1 MGKLNNGVFLK
12 VVGDQET
19 IPQWQQFITDD
30 GTDLNPENGLARFIE
45 SYKTLVTDIKTDLQQ
60 LADLEVIVLQAR
72 ALSNLIG
79 NVKLYTVK
87 DKYIYARTNFY
98 RTDNNINELRLLI
111 DPIDLHF
118 PEGMTVDPEILF
130 GNQDFMKKVYDKLS
144 ESMLATLTENV
155 DNFVKIYSSKN

>member
-19 IPQWQQFITDD
+19 IPQWEQFITED
-30 GTDLNPENGLARFIE
+30 GTDLNPENGLAKFIE
-45 SYKTLVTDIKTDLQQ
+45 TYKTKVTEIKTDLQQ

-72 ALSNLIG
+72 ALSNLSG
-79 NVKLYTVK
+79 NIKLYTVK

-98 RTDNNINELRLLI
+98 RTDNEINELRILI

-118 PEGMTVDPEILF
+118 PNGMTVDLDILF
-130 GNQDFMKKVYDKLS
+130 GKEEFMRKVYDKLS
-144 ESMLATLTENV
+144 DSMMITLRENV
-155 DNFVKIYSSKN
+155 DNFIKIYSN

>member
-45 SYKTLVTDIKTDLQQ
+45 SYKTLVTDIKTDLHQ

-118 PEGMTVDPEILF
+118 PEGMTVDPDILF

-155 DNFVKIYSSKN
+155 DNFVKIYSK

>member
-19 IPQWQQFITDD
+19 IPQWEQFITDD
-30 GTDLNPENGLARFIE
+30 GTDLNPENGLAKFIE
-45 SYKTLVTDIKTDLQQ
+45 TYKTKVTEIKTDLQQ

-72 ALSNLIG
+72 ALSNLFG
-79 NVKLYTVK
+79 NIKLYTVK

-98 RTDNNINELRLLI
+98 RTDNEINELRILI

-118 PEGMTVDPEILF
+118 PNGMTVDPDILF
-130 GNQDFMKKVYDKLS
+130 GKEEFMRKVYDKLS
-144 ESMLATLTENV
+144 DSMMITLRENV
-155 DNFVKIYSSKN
+155 DNFIKIYSN

>member
-45 SYKTLVTDIKTDLQQ
+45 SYKTLVTDIKTDLHQ

-118 PEGMTVDPEILF
+118 PEGMTVDPDILF

-144 ESMLATLTENV
+144 DSMMITLRENV
-155 DNFVKIYSSKN
+155 DNFIKIYSN